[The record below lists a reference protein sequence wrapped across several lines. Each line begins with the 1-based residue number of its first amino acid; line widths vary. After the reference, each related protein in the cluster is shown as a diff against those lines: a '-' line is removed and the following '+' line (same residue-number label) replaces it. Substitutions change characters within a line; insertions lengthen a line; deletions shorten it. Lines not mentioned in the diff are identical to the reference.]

1 MKKLLL
7 VAVLVAV
14 ACGGDK
20 EVKNGGGDN
29 APEWLSLGNGT
40 VTAESGKKMLAVGSS
55 NAQDPKARRKAA
67 DAAAQAQLDTEL
79 ATLAT
84 ALTKMSE
91 STQDNL
97 GDAVAAMT
105 KKAASFSA
113 QIRDHYVGGD
123 GNEMSLEILELGAFT
138 NAITAGDG
146 DDKLKKEIA
155 GNAPKAFDQLA
166 IKQ

>member
-20 EVKNGGGDN
+20 EVKNDGGDS

-40 VTAESGKKMLAVGSS
+40 VNAEAGKKMLAIGSS

-79 ATLAT
+79 GTLAT

-123 GNEMSLEILELGAFT
+123 GNEMSLEVLELGAFT
-138 NAITAGDG
+138 SAITAGDG
-146 DDKLKKEIA
+146 DDKLKKEIV
-155 GNAPKAFDQLA
+155 GNADKAFDQLA
-166 IKQ
+166 PK